1 MDFYMVNRGRSM
13 EIKMYYVNKIAEIL
27 NVNKSVAYD
36 IYNRMCIGGADFSE
50 MSKERFS
57 REVHAQYAV
66 SYNPLD
72 ILRSDWQ

>member
-1 MDFYMVNRGRSM
+1 MVNRGRSV

-50 MSKERFS
+50 MTFEQFS
-57 REVHAQYAV
+57 REVRAQYAV
-66 SYNPLD
+66 SCSGLG
-72 ILRSDWQ
+72 IRLK